1 MQDDLEDLC
10 VMDTSPPSAE
20 SSVPTPSATEEE
32 KAAGECC
39 FEEVD
44 SSVIMVGPSND
55 LQKPRHHQKKHSTA
69 ITPSSEMVLH
79 KKETR
84 TGGGKSGGTDINDNH
99 YSGHREAVMCRRKAT
114 SVIPGIDSLG
124 VRHSQEDISQFNTS
138 NRKGPNCATFYI
150 KHHDMDSDHDMNRGD
165 MGAAEQ
171 GRLADT
177 KSVEDSSDD
186 EWTYKQGNASPARVN
201 GTSDGSG
208 SSSETTSSVRRHS
221 ASKKSSVVMR
231 LDFGIRSENAVNSND
246 VRSDMILNGKHESSN
261 QVEDEQKK
269 LKGSP
274 GRQHERNSLEAIHRL
289 VSQAEKMVREDA
301 SPEKMSAT
309 TKAARE
315 FEPLVFSDVG
325 NMSATSQAKYAR
337 IKQWLKLRLQDQA
350 DAKSVLQVSCI

>member
-1 MQDDLEDLC
+1 M
-10 VMDTSPPSAE
+10 MDTSPPPAE
-20 SSVPTPSATEEE
+20 SSVPAPSTTEEE
-32 KAAGECC
+32 EAAGECC

-69 ITPSSEMVLH
+69 STPSSEMVLH
-79 KKETR
+79 ESETR
-84 TGGGKSGGTDINDNH
+84 TGGGKSGGTDVNDNH
-99 YSGHREAVMCRRKAT
+99 YSGHREAVMCRRKT
-114 SVIPGIDSLG
+114 RSVIPGTDSLG
-124 VRHSQEDISQFNTS
+124 VRHSQEDISRFNTS
-138 NRKGPNCATFYI
+138 NRRGPNCATFYI

-177 KSVEDSSDD
+177 KSVDDSSDD

-208 SSSETTSSVRRHS
+208 SSSDTTSSVRRHS

-231 LDFGIRSENAVNSND
+231 LNFGIGPENAVNSGNVCSD
-246 VRSDMILNGKHESSN
+246 VVLNGKHESSS

-269 LKGSP
+269 LKGAP
-274 GRQHERNSLEAIHRL
+274 GGQHERNSLEAIHRL

-301 SPEKMSAT
+301 SPEKMSA
-309 TKAARE
+309 ARE
-315 FEPLVFSDVG
+315 FKPLEFSDVG
-325 NMSATSQAKYAR
+325 KMSATSQAKYAR